1 MQALMNYMKG
11 YLILFFILMV
21 LTEAAGGHYRKY
33 ISFFARMLLVLG
45 LLYPVLN
52 WTGEAD
58 MLKQQIEYETFWQ
71 QLEEARL
78 YAEKIT
84 YQDNYVKSY
93 EDAIALDMTQMAES
107 YQFAVKEITVTMTKQ
122 YEIDRVEMTLSD
134 PEKENIVIGKIE
146 WNGEEQKETQTKE
159 YAYQK
164 LKEQLIRYYQL
175 SEEQLDIVY
184 QG

>member
-1 MQALMNYMKG
+1 MNIDADG
-11 YLILFFILMV
+11 
-21 LTEAAGGHYRKY
+21 RKLSVCSEGDY
-33 ISFFARMLLVLG
+33 SD
-45 LLYPVLN
+45 Y
-52 WTGEAD
+52 D
-58 MLKQQIEYETFWQ
+58 ET
-71 QLEEARL
+71 
-78 YAEKIT
+78 
-84 YQDNYVKSY
+84 V
-93 EDAIALDMTQMAES
+93 
-107 YQFAVKEITVTMTKQ
+107 
-122 YEIDRVEMTLSD
+122 EIDRVEMTLSD